1 MIQKLVQCIFFHIL
15 SPTIPLK
22 PLRLL
27 QQLKGKTVTTEVC
40 PFRSSAGFRFA
51 VDFCAWIRW
60 QITYARSAGIDGGC
74 DCTWS
79 QPIQGQMHPHM
90 LAVAQCP
97 FSSSLRA
104 AKSVLLAGYRDLL
117 VQLIS
122 CLCVRCQLVHFFPPF
137 QCHLPDPLFQP
148 SPCLRLLYTNQQV
161 DSLSSGGSFSRL
173 QQLQSYPF
181 C

>member
-1 MIQKLVQCIFFHIL
+1 MHIAWHHHGSNSWHLWVCRQFSFHLRMIQKLVQCIFFHIL

-27 QQLKGKTVTTEVC
+27 RQLKGKTVTTEVC
-40 PFRSSAGFRFA
+40 PFRSSAGFCFA
-51 VDFCAWIRW
+51 VDFCTWIRW

-79 QPIQGQMHPHM
+79 QPIQGQMHPHV

-117 VQLIS
+117 VQLTF
-122 CLCVRCQLVHFFPPF
+122 CLCVRCQLVHFFP
-137 QCHLPDPLFQP
+137 
-148 SPCLRLLYTNQQV
+148 
-161 DSLSSGGSFSRL
+161 LSSVIFQIPRFNL
-173 QQLQSYPF
+173 LHV
-181 C
+181 